1 MLGEPS
7 TGYADA
13 MPDGLRP
20 SEFGFSSKKNT
31 LAPYPHEPTA
41 SEKLR
46 LVYMTGDE
54 AGETPDPESF
64 VGGGWSDV

>member
-1 MLGEPS
+1 MLGGPF

-13 MPDGLRP
+13 MPDRLPP

-31 LAPYPHEPTA
+31 LAPEPHEPTA

-46 LVYMTGDE
+46 LLYMTGSED
-54 AGETPDPESF
+54 GETPDPESF
-64 VGGGWSDV
+64 RGGGWPDG